1 MNIPNTFYLIVD
13 VEATCSSDKSIP
25 PYEMEIIEIGAVM
38 MEAKRLEVVSEF
50 QTFIKPVRH
59 PKLTAFCIELT
70 TITQKDVEIAPR
82 FSEAINSFKTWLSQ
96 YPDYLFCSW
105 GNYDRKQF
113 EQDCA
118 FHKVLYPFAS
128 SHFDLKEAFSQYL
141 GKTKKY
147 GLGGALKHI
156 GLEFEGTPHRGI
168 DDVRNM
174 ARIVQK
180 IASRPSESDILN

>member
-1 MNIPNTFYLIVD
+1 MNISNTFYLIVD
-13 VEATCSSDKSIP
+13 VEATCSSDKAIP

-38 MEAKRLEVVSEF
+38 VEVQRLAVVSEF
-50 QTFIKPVRH
+50 QTFIQPVRH
-59 PKLTAFCIELT
+59 PKLTAFCTELT
-70 TITQKDVEIAPR
+70 TITQKDVEAAPR
-82 FSEAINSFKTWLSQ
+82 FPEAIKNFKTWLSQ

-128 SHFDLKEAFSQYL
+128 SHFNLKEAFSQYW

-147 GLGGALKHI
+147 GLGGALKQL

-174 ARIVQK
+174 ARILLYPQ
-180 IASRPSESDILN
+180 IFL